1 VTNDQENGRDAVR
14 QRVLKGGIVAFN
26 NRHSTLPCTVRD
38 VSDAGARLRLD
49 GSMNAPDTFD
59 LIIELDGLEAS
70 CDVRWRRD
78 KELGVR
84 FVSAP
89 QRLAPRRTQLIT
101 AVVPSGTPSL
111 RRKPKEKDRA

>member
-1 VTNDQENGRDAVR
+1 M
-14 QRVLKGGIVAFN
+14 
-26 NRHSTLPCTVRD
+26 RD

-49 GSMNAPDTFD
+49 GSVNAPDTFD

-89 QRLAPRRTQLIT
+89 ERVAPRRTQLIT
-101 AVVPSGTPSL
+101 AIVPSGTPSI
-111 RRKPKEKDRA
+111 RQKPKGIDRA